1 MKNDVVGDERMTV
14 LSILSEML
22 SDVDVENCTTLV
34 DDGYLES
41 LDMITLIAEINHVF
55 GVVIPPEDLIPE
67 NFNSYRALTDLVSRL
82 EE

>member
-1 MKNDVVGDERMTV
+1 MTV
-14 LSILSEML
+14 LSILSEIL
-22 SDVDVENCTTLV
+22 SDVDVENCATLV

-41 LDMITLIAEINHVF
+41 LDMITLIAEISHVF